1 LHILKK
7 KRIFAAVMKISDYIQ
22 RIFRRESSVLHTN
35 GREVLNPFAMSRF
48 PFGNV
53 IFLNIVEL
61 LTDLASEVHWAAIKK
76 TDVVL
81 FAEFRSFYDKYGR
94 QILTRL
100 YIDGFVI
107 IGYKNGFR
115 WLNSNEYYCISDTDA
130 TNVRPHDEEMQ
141 VYVMKSQTYCGTRC
155 SDKQLLLPF
164 LTFLDN
170 VLNASNTV
178 SARMG
183 SVIVAS
189 PKNLTNSPTAVVL
202 NKEQKDALEKET
214 QDEYGALSAQ
224 KLFMVLPREMAFQVI
239 NLAGLDQRTTEKARM
254 VILAIADRI
263 KVPANQ
269 IAIIDANSSKS
280 LSNGSELREGDY
292 NKYQSFERLLNTTFL
307 QLADSCGLKLT
318 YTMDNKPKRPTE
330 GLA

>member
-1 LHILKK
+1 
-7 KRIFAAVMKISDYIQ
+7 MKISDYIQ
-22 RIFRRESSVLHTN
+22 RIFRRGASMLRTN
-35 GREVLNPFAMSRF
+35 GRDVLNPFTISCL

-61 LTDLASEVHWAAIKK
+61 LTDLASEVHWVALKK
-76 TDVVL
+76 VDVIR
-81 FAEFRSFYDKYGR
+81 FAEFRSFYDMYGR

-100 YIDGFVI
+100 YSDGFVV

-115 WLNSNEYYCISDTDA
+115 WLKQNEYYCISDTDA
-130 TNVRPHDEEMQ
+130 TLVRPRDEEMQ
-141 VYVMKSQTYCGTRC
+141 VYVMKSQTYECTGC
-155 SDKQLLLPF
+155 SDKQLLQPY

-189 PKNLTNSPTAVVL
+189 PKNLTNAPTAVVL

-239 NLAGLDQRTTEKARM
+239 NLAGLDQRTTEKARLA
-254 VILAIADRI
+254 ILAIADRI

-307 QLADSCGLKLT
+307 RLADSCGLQLT
-318 YTMDNKPKRPTE
+318 YTMDNKPKRPME

>member
-1 LHILKK
+1 
-7 KRIFAAVMKISDYIQ
+7 MKIVDYI
-22 RIFRRESSVLHTN
+22 RRVFGRGASVLHTS
-35 GREVLNPFAMSRF
+35 GRAVINPFAMSCY

-61 LTDLASEVHWAAIKK
+61 LTDLASEVRWAALKK
-76 TDVVL
+76 VDVVC
-81 FAEFRSFYDKYGR
+81 FAEFRSFYNKYGR

-100 YIDGFVI
+100 YSDGFVV

-115 WLNSNEYYCISDTDA
+115 WLSQNEYYCTSDTDA
-130 TNVRPHDEEMQ
+130 TVVRPRDEEMQ
-141 VYVMKSQTYCGTRC
+141 VYVMKSQTYESTQM

-164 LTFLDN
+164 LSFLDN

-189 PKNLTNSPTAVVL
+189 PKNLTNAPTAVVL

-254 VILAIADRI
+254 AILAIADRV

-292 NKYQSFERLLNTTFL
+292 SKYQSFERLLNSTFL
-307 QLADSCGLKLT
+307 QLAESCGLSLT
-318 YTMDNKPKRPTE
+318 YTMDNKPKRDTE
-330 GLA
+330 ATI

>member
-1 LHILKK
+1 MNI
-7 KRIFAAVMKISDYIQ
+7 IDYIQ
-22 RIFRRESSVLHTN
+22 RVFRRGSAILRTS
-35 GREVLNPFAMSRF
+35 GRDVINPFAMSCLQ
-48 PFGNV
+48 FGNV

-61 LTDLASEVHWAAIKK
+61 MTDLSSEVHWNALRKSD
-76 TDVVL
+76 TVM
-81 FAEFRSFYDKYGR
+81 FAEFRSFYDRYGR

-100 YIDGFVI
+100 YTDGFAV

-115 WLNSNEYYCISDTDA
+115 WLTSNDYTCISDTDE
-130 TNVRPHDEEMQ
+130 TIVRAYDEEMQ
-141 VYVMKSQTYCGTRC
+141 VYVMKSPTYDCFGM
-155 SDKQLLLPF
+155 SDKQMLLPF
-164 LTFLDN
+164 ITFLDN

-183 SVIVAS
+183 SVVVAS
-189 PKNLTNSPTAVVL
+189 PKNPSNAPTAVVL
-202 NKEQKDALEKET
+202 KGEQKDELEKET
-214 QDEYGALSAQ
+214 QDEYGALSSQ

-239 NLAGLDQRTTEKARM
+239 NLAGLDQKTTEKARLA
-254 VILAIADRI
+254 ILAIADRV

-292 NKYQSFERLLNTTFL
+292 SKYQSFERLLNNTFL
-307 QLADSCGLKLT
+307 QLAESCGLKLT

-330 GLA
+330 GLV